1 MDPSAEHI
9 VLAITGGVGGAK
21 LALGLQDVL
30 PRGHLHALVNTGD
43 DFRHLGLHISPDI
56 DTLLYTLSGRA
67 NAAQGWGLE
76 GESWHVMQALADL
89 GGETWFRLGDRD
101 LATHLW
107 RTQCLSRGDA
117 LSAVTG
123 ELARRMGVATHVHP
137 MSDEPVRTTVHSGGE
152 ALPFQR
158 YFVEQRC
165 EPAVSGFS
173 FAGID
178 EARPNAAVLAGL
190 RGGAFSAI
198 VVCPSNPFVSIDPIL
213 GIPGLCRA
221 LAGSGA
227 PLVLVSPIVG
237 GAAIKGPAAK
247 MMAELGMPVTAL
259 GVAQRYSERYPGLL
273 DYFVLDES
281 DATLADGIGEL
292 GIEVAVA
299 PTIMKSREDKRR
311 LARFVLGL
319 PEGRGR

>member
-1 MDPSAEHI
+1 MPESAGAT
-9 VLAITGGVGGAK
+9 LAISGGVGGAK
-21 LALGLQDVL
+21 LALGLFDVL
-30 PRGHLHALVNTGD
+30 PPEQLQVLVNTGD
-43 DFRHLGLHISPDI
+43 DFEHLGLHISPDI

-67 NAAQGWGLE
+67 NASQGWGLE
-76 GESWHVMQALADL
+76 GESWQVMDALAEL

-107 RTQCLSRGDA
+107 RTARLARGDA
-117 LSAVTG
+117 LSAVTVD
-123 ELARRMGVATHVHP
+123 LARRMGVATHVHP
-137 MSDEPVRTTVHSGGE
+137 MSDEPVHTTVHSGGDV
-152 ALPFQR
+152 LPFQR

-173 FAGID
+173 FTGID
-178 EARPNAAVLAGL
+178 GARPNAAVLAGL
-190 RGGAFSAI
+190 RRGKFSGI

-213 GIPGLCRA
+213 GIPGLCPA
-221 LAGSGA
+221 LAKSRA

-237 GAAIKGPAAK
+237 GAALKGPAAK
-247 MMAELGMPVTAL
+247 MMAELNMPVTAL
-259 GVAQRYSERYPGLL
+259 GVAQHYSERYPGLL

-281 DATLADGIGEL
+281 DATLAAAIGEL

-319 PEGRGR
+319 LEGRGR